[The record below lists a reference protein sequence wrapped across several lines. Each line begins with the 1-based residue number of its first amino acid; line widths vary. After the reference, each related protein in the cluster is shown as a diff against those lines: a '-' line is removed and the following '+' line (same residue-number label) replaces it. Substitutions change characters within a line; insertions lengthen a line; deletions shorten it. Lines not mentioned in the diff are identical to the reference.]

1 MVRVRKRISIA
12 RDNWPTTLIH
22 CAARW
27 TKERRDAMVNNKASS
42 KVNNRANNKVSSK
55 LSNKEKK
62 ASRDNPDSK
71 ARKVVNRMDANNRV
85 AVRMAVN
92 HKPEEN
98 AAVLI
103 VRERWAATGAII
115 GNCPPRS
122 ANVCVKRR
130 ICDAS
135 GAQVV
140 WAPAG
145 SMK

>member
-27 TKERRDAMVNNKASS
+27 TKERRDAMVNNKAI
-42 KVNNRANNKVSSK
+42 NKVSSK

-92 HKPEEN
+92 HKPDEN